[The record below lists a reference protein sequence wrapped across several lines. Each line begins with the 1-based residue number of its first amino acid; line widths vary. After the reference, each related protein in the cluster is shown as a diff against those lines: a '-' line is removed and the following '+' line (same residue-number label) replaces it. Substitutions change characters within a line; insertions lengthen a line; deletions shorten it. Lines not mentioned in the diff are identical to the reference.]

1 MKLFQGVLAFALAV
15 TEDDR
20 SNVTSHAGV
29 PLVVSGGDHVSDIEV
44 LRLSQAHLWAEV
56 IGRARQ
62 ALLALKRASRAGPLP
77 AC

>member
-15 TEDDR
+15 TEDDQ

-29 PLVVSGGDHVSDIEV
+29 PLVVE
-44 LRLSQAHLWAEV
+44 
-56 IGRARQ
+56 